1 MKNLS
6 ALAGLVI
13 AAGLAL
19 ASNAAAQ
26 PAAGVE
32 GVWRNPK
39 NSVHVNIKP
48 CGQKLCGYVVWAS
61 EDAKEDARKGGTE
74 NLIGLQLLRDFGP
87 DKPGVWKGKV
97 FVPDLRATFAGR
109 AELVDAN
116 TLRARGCLV
125 AGVFCKGQTWR
136 RIGNA
141 AD

>member
-6 ALAGLVI
+6 ALAGLAI

-61 EDAKEDARKGGTE
+61 DDAKEDARKGGTE
-74 NLIGLQLLRDFGP
+74 NLVGLQLLRDFGP
-87 DKPGVWKGKV
+87 EKPGVWKGKV
-97 FVPDLRATFAGR
+97 LVPDLRATFAGR

>member
-6 ALAGLVI
+6 ALAGLAI
-13 AAGLAL
+13 ATGLAL

-39 NSVHVNIKP
+39 NSVHVNIKA

-61 EDAKEDARKGGTE
+61 EDAKADARKGGTE
-74 NLIGLQLLRDFGP
+74 NLVGLQLLRDFGP
-87 DKPGVWKGKV
+87 EKPGVWKGKV

>member
-6 ALAGLVI
+6 ALAGLAI

-19 ASNAAAQ
+19 SSNAAAQ

-39 NSVHVNIKP
+39 NSVHVNIKA

-61 EDAKEDARKGGTE
+61 EDAKADARKGGTE
-74 NLIGLQLLRDFGP
+74 NLVGLQLLRDFGP
-87 DKPGVWKGKV
+87 EKPGVWKGKV